1 MTKVITLSELV
12 ANIRCRR
19 NGKTFL
25 ANFVNQCEFS
35 DAVIIPPNATN
46 RDVLK
51 AIFPNMEMQE
61 PYVETTQSGVIET
74 EKHCKFCCTG
84 SLDWLDAPYDT
95 GKSIAQCLAE
105 SEGD

>member
-1 MTKVITLSELV
+1 MTKVITISELV

-46 RDVLK
+46 GDMLK
-51 AIFPNMEMQE
+51 AMFDV
-61 PYVETTQSGVIET
+61 VEKQRFDKDGY
-74 EKHCKFCCTG
+74 
-84 SLDWLDAPYDT
+84 SLVVVAIDGAIKYFDLRWWDAPYR
-95 GKSIAQCLAE
+95 G
-105 SEGD
+105 SEG